1 MSYVLRFNHYLVY
14 IRSDLKGTKHEE
26 RLDLIMRNAKR
37 LQRLTENILD
47 VSKIES
53 RSLDLRQVHFNLK
66 DVITNTLN
74 DTIVMRNSSSDKRN
88 KKANV
93 RLCCQLQESIVEGDE
108 GRIGQV
114 VYNLVNNALK
124 FSKEGGTITINTRL
138 EDNEVTVSIKDN
150 GQGIDPKIFPKLF
163 SKFEAKSFSGTGL
176 GLFSSKSIIEA
187 HGGRVWAENNNAVD
201 GERGATFYFS
211 LPVLGMQHNQS
222 AAREHNKMYS

>member
-14 IRSDLKGTKHEE
+14 LRSDLKGTKHEE

-93 RLCCQLQESIVEGDE
+93 RLCCQLQERIVEGDE
-108 GRIGQV
+108 G
-114 VYNLVNNALK
+114 
-124 FSKEGGTITINTRL
+124 
-138 EDNEVTVSIKDN
+138 
-150 GQGIDPKIFPKLF
+150 IFPKLF

-176 GLFSSKSIIEA
+176 GLFSSKTIIEA
-187 HGGRVWAENNNAVD
+187 HGGRIWAENNNAVD